1 MRVTYFILI
10 FASEKT
16 KTIIINLQNKTIM
29 KKIFTLIAIAM
40 MAVGAQAQTISFT
53 EAISAKDAD
62 GNSNMNGRTFGSDGF
77 ILTCTDTSVNDDN
90 TPNPKLS
97 VDGNTARFGTTESY
111 DTYTFRLKTGGKSS
125 SKNCLSLAIPSAGTL
140 KIAVRSGKNTDTD
153 RNLVLKQGGTE
164 LFNQVIKENEETDYV
179 TVTEGEGDEAKT
191 QKVYPYVSVEV
202 TAGTVDI
209 TYPKNSLNFY
219 AFILET
225 SSTTGIESVKAVE
238 NENAPMYNLAGQQV
252 DKNFKGVVIQNGKKF
267 INK

>member
-40 MAVGAQAQTISFT
+40 MAVGAQAQTYSITFS
-53 EAISAKDAD
+53 EVAAK
-62 GNSNMNGRTFGSDGF
+62 GSLNGKTFGSDGF
-77 ILTCTDTSVNDDN
+77 ILTCTD
-90 TPNPKLS
+90 PKEEKLQ
-97 VDGNTARFGTTESY
+97 VDENSCLFGTAEEYDQYSY
-111 DTYTFRLKTGGKSS
+111 RLKTNGKSS
-125 SKNCLSLAIPSAGTL
+125 SNNKLTLSVPKAGTL
-140 KIAVRSGKNTDTD
+140 TIAVRSASSSATD
-153 RNLVLKQGGTE
+153 RNVVLTQDGTE
-164 LFNQVIKENEETDYV
+164 LFNQFLKDADAVEITI
-179 TVTEGEGDEAKT
+179 EGEENPK
-191 QKVYPYVSVEV
+191 KVFPYISMEV
-202 TAGTVDI
+202 AAGTIDI
-209 TYPKNSLNFY
+209 TYPENGINFY

-225 SSTTGIESVKAVE
+225 SSPTGIESVKAVE